1 MLKDE
6 RYDKILKFLENEKY
20 ISSQELAKRLFVS
33 MPTIRRDLAYLEK
46 KNKIVRNHGGARKVN
61 DEYTVMP
68 VSFRE
73 SINHTEKKRLC
84 EAASKLIK
92 EDSIVFLD
100 GSTTVLQLAEFI
112 SPKQNITVITNGIPV
127 SMILIKNGIKTYST
141 CGELLESSM
150 AYAGCFAEEFVRKFN
165 IDICFF
171 SSHGVNKN
179 GIIVD
184 TSLPETQL
192 RKTVVSQSS
201 KSVFLCDK
209 TKFDISAPYNLMPV
223 YDIDYIVTNCDISYY
238 SNNSAKP
245 IIITSSH

>member
-6 RYDKILKFLENEKY
+6 RYDTILKILEEEKY
-20 ISSQELAKRLFVS
+20 VSSDALAKRLFVS

-46 KNKIVRNHGGARKVN
+46 AKQIVRSHGGARKVS

-68 VSFRE
+68 LPFRE
-73 SINHTEKKRLC
+73 TRNHMEKKQLC

-100 GSTTVLQLAEFI
+100 GSTTVLQMTEYI
-112 SPKQNITVITNGIPV
+112 SPKQNVTVITNGIPALLL
-127 SMILIKNGIKTYST
+127 LIKKGIKAYST
-141 CGELLESSM
+141 GGELIENSM
-150 AYAGCFAEEFVRKFN
+150 AYAGSFAEEFVRKFN

-171 SSHGVNKN
+171 SSHGVNKE
-179 GIIVD
+179 GVIVD

-192 RKTVVSQSS
+192 RRALVAQSA

-209 TKFDISAPYNLMPV
+209 TKFGVTAPYNLTTVRNM
-223 YDIDYIVTNCDISYY
+223 DYIVTNYDTENPFLHRADVRVIK
-238 SNNSAKP
+238 A
-245 IIITSSH
+245 